1 LILVDT
7 SALIDALC
15 GPRRSLPRL
24 TQLVESGQRIHLS
37 TVVLYEWLRGP
48 RLPQELTVQ
57 EKLFPREQAFPFGA
71 DEASVAAELYRQ
83 VSHARGREID
93 LAIAAT
99 AITRDAAVWTLNP
112 DDFRDIR
119 RLRLI

>member
-1 LILVDT
+1 MILVDT

-24 TQLVESGQRIHLS
+24 TQLIEAGERLHLA

-48 RLPQELTVQ
+48 RLAQELAVQ
-57 EKLFPREQAFPFGA
+57 EELFPREHAFSFGA
-71 DEASVAAELYRQ
+71 EEASLAADLYRQ
-83 VSHARGREID
+83 VPHARGREID

-99 AITRDAAVWTLNP
+99 AMTRDAAVWTLNP

-119 RLRLI
+119 GLRLI